1 MSRSLHVVWQNKEFF
16 GEFSKSL
23 PMCNGFFV
31 DNKEEVSLGNW
42 EMLQINCFLIGC
54 FSGCCGYLWR
64 FFNLLLVLLRKK
76 IAQWYVLLCSVQ
88 RNKYN

>member
-54 FSGCCGYLWR
+54 FSELTWISSSREPDPFLGQADPKWD
-64 FFNLLLVLLRKK
+64 FNSES
-76 IAQWYVLLCSVQ
+76 AQV
-88 RNKYN
+88 